1 MIFKKSKYNIIFL
14 LMFMLVIG
22 VFGFEVFFSTQTEIV
37 IPDIGSDA
45 EQEGPNGGDNE
56 ANDPSLPDEGED
68 DEDVEF
74 DKNAPTDTRYPK
86 KILNY
91 AINKLYNS
99 DGYKSTYSKTMTN
112 VAMGMKVTQK
122 INGTI
127 DKSGN
132 KALEKLEFKAEGSMA
147 DSAANY
153 LRYFYFE
160 GDRVTEY
167 QTPKYNYDFSSATKK
182 EMSKEQ
188 YNNTYHVALPEKP
201 ILNFSSDDF
210 TISFNIPNTSGKE
223 YYVMQVTTSKPEAF
237 PSEYCQYYEASGDLT
252 NVTGV
257 KCTYTFYIYTGSLR
271 IFKIKTEEDYTGKH
285 PGFGVGVDVHISAT
299 QNITAFDT
307 KFDIERP

>member
-22 VFGFEVFFSTQTEIV
+22 VFSFEVFFSTQTEIV

-45 EQEGPNGGDNE
+45 EQEGPNGG
-56 ANDPSLPDEGED
+56 ED
-68 DEDVEF
+68 DPNTPINPGIDDEEEDDF

-86 KILNY
+86 KMLNY

-99 DGYKSTYSKTMTN
+99 NGYKSTYSKTMTN

-127 DKSGN
+127 DRSGN

-147 DSAANY
+147 DAAANY

-160 GDRVTEY
+160 NDSVTEY
-167 QTPKYNYDFSSATKK
+167 QTPKYNYDFASASKK
-182 EMSKEQ
+182 EMTREQ
-188 YNNTYHVALPEKP
+188 YNNIYHIALPEKP
-201 ILNFSSDDF
+201 ILNFASDDF

-223 YYVMQVTTSKPEAF
+223 YYVMQVTTNKPEAF
-237 PSEYCQYYEASGDLT
+237 PSAYCQYYEASGDLAG
-252 NVTGV
+252 VTGV
-257 KCTYTFYIYTGSLR
+257 KCTYTFYIYTGSLK
-271 IFKIKTEEDYTGKH
+271 IFRIKTEEDYSGRH
-285 PGFGVGVDVHISAT
+285 PGFGVGVDVHVSTT

-307 KFDIERP
+307 KFDIEKP